1 MHEDWDKFV
10 KFPFPNIVESF
21 LNVLHFAC
29 INLAFES
36 YSKFNCIIYI
46 PQVHQGYFCTIF
58 SYKWVWNYNYL
69 KIKVLKTT
77 TNCTLYIVY
86 WRQINVMA
94 YGAVMDYGMVGLW
107 WHDESNTFNQTL
119 ETVWNKDV
127 DLTLYNFSVARN
139 IHCCLNFMW
148 KALQSLFLFIWYF
161 YFSHTEMNFKKHK
174 IKRNCNENQKYRSRT
189 DQ

>member
-10 KFPFPNIVESF
+10 KFLFPNIVESF

-36 YSKFNCIIYI
+36 YSKFNCITYI

-58 SYKWVWNYNYL
+58 SYKRVWSYNYL

-77 TNCTLYIVY
+77 ANCTLYIVY
-86 WRQINVMA
+86 WRQINVVA
-94 YGAVMDYGMVGLW
+94 YGAMVDYAMVGLW

-127 DLTLYNFSVARN
+127 DFISVFYGKEYTLLS
-139 IHCCLNFMW
+139 
-148 KALQSLFLFIWYF
+148 QSYVKSTPEFISIYLVFLF
-161 YFSHTEMNFKKHK
+161 
-174 IKRNCNENQKYRSRT
+174 
-189 DQ
+189 